1 MELPWSFLKTA
12 RPQTAIQ
19 LGEDAHEIPQSN
31 QKGYALIMPLT
42 REEYACVND
51 FSVLYSGGLD
61 SCAVPLIIGATTP
74 GQIELLTFMHSYGTF
89 FNEWSKR
96 HTPELQ
102 RVLGERV
109 QHHLIDLTETWN
121 EVGAKKFFKDALKY
135 RGHWVGCLGCQE
147 SMATHTIVHNLERT
161 IANAFICSSVGGE
174 YAAMSMSVTREKNA
188 EFYAR
193 YGIRYNAPLLD
204 LGISK
209 PEERAVLAQHE
220 IEAGWGARRSHQG
233 FQPIC
238 ALGFQHALDIVF
250 DWHTTYPP
258 DRVGNF
264 LDEKFKIMDIIIR
277 RTLESKGIDP
287 DEAIEKTKAIYDAEE
302 IAMEQVRE
310 QQAAEIA

>member
-1 MELPWSFLKTA
+1 
-12 RPQTAIQ
+12 
-19 LGEDAHEIPQSN
+19 
-31 QKGYALIMPLT
+31 MPLT
-42 REEYACVND
+42 HEEYAVIQD

-61 SCAVPLIIGATTP
+61 SCAVPLIIGANTT
-74 GQIELLTFMHSYGTF
+74 GKIELLTFMHQYGTF

-109 QHHLIDLTETWN
+109 QHHLIDLTEVWN
-121 EVGAKKFFKDALKY
+121 EVGAKRFFQDAIKY

-147 SMATHTIVHNLERT
+147 SMATHLIIHSLERR

-174 YAAMSMSVTREKNA
+174 YAAMSMAVTREKNA

-209 PEERAVLAQHE
+209 PEERAVLAQHD
-220 IEAGWGARRSHQG
+220 IEAGWGVRRSHQG

-238 ALGFQHALDIVF
+238 VLGFQHALDIVF

-258 DRVGNF
+258 DRVASF
-264 LDEKFKIMDIIIR
+264 LDAKFEIMDKIIR
-277 RTLESKGIDP
+277 RALQLRGVDP
-287 DEAIEKTKAIYDAEE
+287 DQAIEETTAIYNAEE
-302 IAMEQVRE
+302 EKMAAIRAEQE
-310 QQAAEIA
+310 AALRQPAS

>member
-1 MELPWSFLKTA
+1 
-12 RPQTAIQ
+12 
-19 LGEDAHEIPQSN
+19 
-31 QKGYALIMPLT
+31 MPLT
-42 REEYACVND
+42 REEYAVVRD

-61 SCAVPLIIGATTP
+61 SCAVPLIIGANTT
-74 GQIELLTFMHSYGTF
+74 GKIELLTFKHQYGTF

-109 QHHLIDLTETWN
+109 QHHLIDLTEVWN
-121 EVGAKKFFKDALKY
+121 EVGAKRFIQDAIKY

-147 SMATHTIVHNLERT
+147 SMATHLIIHSLERR

-174 YAAMSMSVTREKNA
+174 YAAMSMAVTREKNA

-209 PEERAVLAQHE
+209 PEERAVLAQHD
-220 IEAGWGARRSHQG
+220 IEAGWGVRRSHQG

-238 ALGFQHALDIVF
+238 VLGFQHALDIAF

-258 DRVGNF
+258 DRVASF
-264 LDEKFKIMDIIIR
+264 LDAKFEIMDKIIR
-277 RTLESKGIDP
+277 RALELRGVDP
-287 DEAIEKTKAIYDAEE
+287 DQAIEETTAQFNAEE
-302 IAMEQVRE
+302 VEMRAIRARQESEVRHP
-310 QQAAEIA
+310 AP

>member
-1 MELPWSFLKTA
+1 
-12 RPQTAIQ
+12 
-19 LGEDAHEIPQSN
+19 
-31 QKGYALIMPLT
+31 MPLT
-42 REEYACVND
+42 REEYAVIQD

-61 SCAVPLIIGATTP
+61 SCAVPLIIGADTT
-74 GQIELLTFMHSYGTF
+74 GKIELLTFMHQYGTF

-109 QHHLIDLTETWN
+109 QHHLIDLTEVWN
-121 EVGAKKFFKDALKY
+121 QVGAKRFFQDAIKY

-147 SMATHTIVHNLERT
+147 SMATHLIIHSLERR

-174 YAAMSMSVTREKNA
+174 YAAMSMAVTREKNA

-209 PEERAVLAQHE
+209 PEERAVLAQHD
-220 IEAGWGARRSHQG
+220 IEAGWGVRRSHQG

-238 ALGFQHALDIVF
+238 VLGFQHALDIVF

-258 DRVGNF
+258 DRVASF
-264 LDEKFKIMDIIIR
+264 LDAKFEIMDKIIR
-277 RTLESKGIDP
+277 RALELRGVDP
-287 DEAIEKTKAIYDAEE
+287 DQAIEETTAIYNAEE
-302 IAMEQVRE
+302 EKMAVIRAEQKAALR
-310 QQAAEIA
+310 QQPAS

>member
-1 MELPWSFLKTA
+1 
-12 RPQTAIQ
+12 
-19 LGEDAHEIPQSN
+19 
-31 QKGYALIMPLT
+31 MPLT
-42 REEYACVND
+42 REEYAVIQD

-61 SCAVPLIIGATTP
+61 SCAVPLIIGASTP
-74 GQIELLTFMHSYGTF
+74 GKIELLTFMHQYGTF

-102 RVLGERV
+102 RVLGDRV
-109 QHHLIDLTETWN
+109 QHHLIDLTEVWN
-121 EVGAKKFFKDALKY
+121 EVGAKRFFQDAIKY

-147 SMATHTIVHNLERT
+147 SMATHLIIHSLERR

-174 YAAMSMSVTREKNA
+174 YAAMSMSVTREKNS

-209 PEERAVLAQHE
+209 PEERAVLAQHD
-220 IEAGWGARRSHQG
+220 IEAGWGVRRSHQG

-238 ALGFQHALDIVF
+238 VLGFQHALDIAF

-258 DRVGNF
+258 DRVANF
-264 LDEKFKIMDIIIR
+264 LDAKFEIMDKIIR
-277 RTLESKGIDP
+277 RALELRGVDP
-287 DEAIEKTKAIYDAEE
+287 DQAIEETTAIYNAEE
-302 IAMEQVRE
+302 EKMQLIRAEQE
-310 QQAAEIA
+310 AALRQPAS

>member
-1 MELPWSFLKTA
+1 MALQ
-12 RPQTAIQ
+12 QTVTLLGVAAPERLHDCYAI
-19 LGEDAHEIPQSN
+19 
-31 QKGYALIMPLT
+31 YMPLT
-42 REEYACVND
+42 REEYAVIQD

-61 SCAVPLIIGATTP
+61 SCAVPLIIGANTT
-74 GQIELLTFMHSYGTF
+74 GKIELLTFMHQYGTF
-89 FNEWSKR
+89 FNEWSKK

-109 QHHLIDLTETWN
+109 QHHLVDLTEVWN
-121 EVGAKKFFKDALKY
+121 EVGAKQFIKDAIKY

-147 SMATHTIVHNLERT
+147 SMATHLIIHSLERR

-174 YAAMSMSVTREKNA
+174 YAAMSMAVTREKNA

-209 PEERAVLAQHE
+209 PEERAVLAQHD
-220 IEAGWGARRSHQG
+220 IEAGWGVRRSHQG

-238 ALGFQHALDIVF
+238 VLGFQHALDIVF

-258 DRVGNF
+258 DRVASF
-264 LDEKFKIMDIIIR
+264 LDAKFEIMDLIIR
-277 RTLESKGIDP
+277 RTLEYRGVDP
-287 DEAIEKTKAIYDAEE
+287 DRAIEETRAIYAAEE
-302 IAMEQVRE
+302 
-310 QQAAEIA
+310 AEIAAIRSRQAAG

>member
-1 MELPWSFLKTA
+1 
-12 RPQTAIQ
+12 
-19 LGEDAHEIPQSN
+19 
-31 QKGYALIMPLT
+31 MPLT
-42 REEYACVND
+42 REEYACIND

-61 SCAVPLIIGATTP
+61 SVAVPLIIGANTP
-74 GQIELLTFMHSYGTF
+74 GKIELLTFMHQYGAF

-96 HTPELQ
+96 HTPDMQ
-102 RVLGERV
+102 RVLGDRV
-109 QHHLIDLTETWN
+109 QHHLIDLTQVWN
-121 EVGAKKFFKDALKY
+121 EVGAKRFIQDAIKY

-147 SMATHTIVHNLERT
+147 SMATHLIIHSLERR

-188 EFYAR
+188 EFYSR

-209 PEERAVLAQHE
+209 PEERAVLAQHD

-238 ALGFQHALDIVF
+238 VLGFQHALDIVF

-258 DRVGNF
+258 DRVADF
-264 LDEKFKIMDIIIR
+264 LDAKFEIMDLIIR
-277 RTLESKGIDP
+277 RTLEHRGIDP
-287 DEAIEKTKAIYDAEE
+287 DQAIEETKATYDAEE
-302 IAMEQVRE
+302 IAMEKVRR
-310 QQAAEIA
+310 QQAVS

>member
-1 MELPWSFLKTA
+1 
-12 RPQTAIQ
+12 
-19 LGEDAHEIPQSN
+19 
-31 QKGYALIMPLT
+31 MPLT
-42 REEYACVND
+42 REEYAVIQD

-61 SCAVPLIIGATTP
+61 SCAVPLIIGANTP
-74 GQIELLTFMHSYGTF
+74 GKIELLTFMHQYGTF

-109 QHHLIDLTETWN
+109 QHHLVDLTEVWN
-121 EVGAKKFFKDALKY
+121 EVGAKQFFQDAIKY

-147 SMATHTIVHNLERT
+147 SMATHLIIHSLERR

-209 PEERAVLAQHE
+209 PEERAVLAQHD
-220 IEAGWGARRSHQG
+220 IEAGWGVRRSHQG

-238 ALGFQHALDIVF
+238 VLGFQHALDIVF

-258 DRVGNF
+258 DRVANF
-264 LDEKFKIMDIIIR
+264 LDAKFEIMDKIIR
-277 RTLESKGIDP
+277 RALEMRGVDP
-287 DEAIEKTKAIYDAEE
+287 DQAIEETTAIYNAEE
-302 IAMEQVRE
+302 EKM
-310 QQAAEIA
+310 AAIRADQELALRQSAY